1 MNPEKFPYINV
12 SQYSNIDDLVT
23 TVVQFYGFIEG
34 EKVMFKLL
42 EEVMLVYIVS
52 LIEKKRIRAPDRYAE
67 KQLTPL
73 EKLMIRFVIQFLI
86 DLTKNIF

>member
-1 MNPEKFPYINV
+1 MNPEKIPYINV